1 MTKSRSRTMKQKKN
15 LRKGGYPATRNINN
29 RKYSNVRYNSS
40 KSKSKSAKKSRR
52 YHTRGG

>member
-15 LRKGGYPATRNINN
+15 LRKGGYPATRNNNN

-40 KSKSKSAKKSRR
+40 KSKSAKKSRR